1 MIPTTLS
8 HRCKLVDELTDVCD
22 RAGEVIAVL
31 VEVQVIDMWA
41 GMLIDMV
48 ANIITSVVSAVGVD
62 VLADMITDLEFT
74 MSA

>member
-8 HRCKLVDELTDVCD
+8 HRCEVADELTDVWD
-22 RAGEVIAVL
+22 RAGEVIAML

-41 GMLIDMV
+41 GMLIDAV
-48 ANIITSVVSAVGVD
+48 ANIITSVVPAVGAD
-62 VLADMITDLEFT
+62 VLAGMITDLEFT

>member
-8 HRCKLVDELTDVCD
+8 HRCEVADELTDVWD

-31 VEVQVIDMWA
+31 VEAWVIDMWA
-41 GMLIDMV
+41 GMLIDAV
-48 ANIITSVVSAVGVD
+48 ANIITSVVPAVGAD
-62 VLADMITDLEFT
+62 VLAGMITDLEFT